1 MTKDFKNWIL
11 LLNQIRA
18 IPNPRTVIDPISLKE
33 NLLSR
38 LERQES
44 VEETKENT
52 KTSLAKPNRKLFND
66 SNFVLKD
73 LKKLKKKLTTDF
85 QHRNLKRN

>member
-1 MTKDFKNWIL
+1 
-11 LLNQIRA
+11 LNQIRA

-44 VEETKENT
+44 VEETKGNT